1 MNIDFKLKLPIIN
14 EETSES
20 NFLTVSAQLMLKP
33 LYALES
39 DVISPFEDLDEN
51 SFPWIRKLL
60 FNASLTVYR
69 LTNFLEGTTIISEQ
83 DLFLLRRDFVIC
95 IVTNEMSKQ
104 LNKDLAASLSRSK
117 TLGDFSV
124 STSKKGDSSVLLQ
137 LIKDSSDCIAEMKQ
151 TIEDLQQS
159 SIIPATFVKGQ
170 YNPKTKLIGRLWW
183 HTELP
188 VDIKDGFASKKY
200 HYNGDSYKAG
210 TFNIREYSR
219 CSHFNTLEFY
229 KALASGQ
236 EIVSKPGHRTQLGAD
251 DDLIYDGG

>member
-1 MNIDFKLKLPIIN
+1 MNIDFKLKLPLIN
-14 EETSES
+14 EETSETS
-20 NFLTVSAQLMLKP
+20 FLNVSAQLMLKP

-39 DVISPFEDLDEN
+39 DVISPFETLDEK

-69 LTNFLEGTTIISEQ
+69 LTKFLENTNIISKD

-137 LIKDSSDCIAEMKQ
+137 LIRDSSDCIAEMKQ

-159 SIIPATFVKGQ
+159 SILPATFVKGQ
-170 YNPKTKLIGRLWW
+170 YNPRTKLIGRLWW

-210 TFNIREYSR
+210 TFNIRDYSN
-219 CSHFNTLEFY
+219 CSHYNTLEYY

-236 EIVSKPGHRTQLGAD
+236 DIITRRGYTFNTN
-251 DDLIYDGG
+251 YDSLESDNNG